1 MLLDAIAEA
10 EELKVSEQELIQYLI
25 QAAQQYGMDIN
36 EFIKVVDQNGQ
47 IPMFVAEVARRKA
60 LAVVLEAATVVDTKG
75 KKVDLEDFL
84 KTDDA
89 GVEDHTGHD
98 HD

>member
-1 MLLDAIAEA
+1 
-10 EELKVSEQELIQYLI
+10 
-25 QAAQQYGMDIN
+25 MDIN